1 MRLIGA
7 KLANID
13 NLDRLTG
20 GPIFLH
26 VVVFDAYFIAAFKLW
41 KRSCKK

>member
-13 NLDRLTG
+13 NLYRLTG

-26 VVVFDAYFIAAFKLW
+26 VVVFDAYVVVAATRKCT
-41 KRSCKK
+41 S